1 MKALTRHD
9 LLLALDKCSALTGD
23 REFVVV
29 GSISILG
36 SQPAAPRNLTVSADI
51 DLFPRFGESGE
62 KNELIDKHFGQG
74 SQFAL
79 DNNFCIEGVG
89 SWTMMTSPAG
99 WDKRMIPIVSPS
111 GVTGWCIDPFD
122 LAYNKLEAGR
132 EKDLQYVGEM
142 VRSEITPELS
152 LATFLQRHA
161 PNEDVLR
168 NLEENLQRAKV
179 VLIAGE
185 VSQQASTQT
194 APKVSES
201 SSIASGIETPR
212 GPLLRSSNSASPIR
226 QENSKQSQKRGIR
239 M

>member
-51 DLFPRFGESGE
+51 DLFPRVGESGE

-74 SQFAL
+74 SQFEL
-79 DNNFCIEGVG
+79 DNNFYIEGVG
-89 SWTMMTSPAG
+89 SWTMMTSPKG
-99 WDKRMIPIVSPS
+99 WEKRLVPIDSDG
-111 GVTGWCIDPFD
+111 GVIGWCLDPFD

-142 VRSEITPELS
+142 LRANILPTMTLRG
-152 LATFLQRHA
+152 FLRRHA
-161 PNEDVLR
+161 PDEPVREKLEKNLR
-168 NLEENLQRAKV
+168 LA
-179 VLIAGE
+179 
-185 VSQQASTQT
+185 TQT
-194 APKVSES
+194 
-201 SSIASGIETPR
+201 IE
-212 GPLLRSSNSASPIR
+212 
-226 QENSKQSQKRGIR
+226 KRFDWG
-239 M
+239 